1 MSRYSE
7 YIHVVEGHALEL
19 SLVPALL
26 LALWQTVD
34 SLQPLDVLVPQPGSA
49 AYLGTSSSSCSSDT
63 LHVYLTCLN
72 CPPSCLA
79 PGSHL
84 ALLPPDNSVDTGR

>member
-34 SLQPLDVLVPQPGSA
+34 SLQPLDVLVPQSGSA
-49 AYLGTSSSSCSSDT
+49 SNLGTSSSSETQQSTNVSHLSELSTILSCSWVT
-63 LHVYLTCLN
+63 
-72 CPPSCLA
+72 
-79 PGSHL
+79 PGSP
-84 ALLPPDNSVDTGR
+84 AP

>member
-34 SLQPLDVLVPQPGSA
+34 SLQSLDVLVPQSGSA
-49 AYLGTSSSSCSSDT
+49 AYLGTSSSSDIMFISDSTRVSHLSELSTILSCSWVT
-63 LHVYLTCLN
+63 
-72 CPPSCLA
+72 
-79 PGSHL
+79 PGSP
-84 ALLPPDNSVDTGR
+84 AP

>member
-1 MSRYSE
+1 MSRYCE

-34 SLQPLDVLVPQPGSA
+34 SLQPLDVLVPQSGSA
-49 AYLGTSSSSCSSDT
+49 SNLGTSSSSVT
-63 LHVYLTCLN
+63 LHAYLTCLN